1 MVRRILFIA
10 MLLLGTT
17 AEAADGLITM
27 KSSHKVSQTTDRLE
41 TAAREAGL
49 VVFARINHGEQ
60 AGRVGLGLRPT
71 ELLIFGSPKV
81 GTQLMQSNQRI
92 GVDLPLRMLV
102 WEDANGKVWLGYLS
116 AAKLLKR
123 YGIKNRA
130 EMQAKM
136 SGLLAKLA
144 RAATMP

>member
-1 MVRRILFIA
+1 MVHRILFIA
-10 MLLLGTT
+10 LLLLGTS
-17 AEAADGLITM
+17 AEAADGLITV
-27 KSSHKVSQTTDRLE
+27 KSSHKVSQTMDRFE
-41 TAAREAGL
+41 NAVKEAGL
-49 VVFARINHGEQ
+49 AVFARINHGEQ

-92 GVDLPLRMLV
+92 GLDLPLRALV
-102 WEDANGKVWLGYLS
+102 WEDANGKVWLGYLP

-130 EMQAKM
+130 EIQTKM
-136 SGLLAKLA
+136 TGLLTKLA

>member
-1 MVRRILFIA
+1 MLKRTLLIA
-10 MLLLGTT
+10 LLLLGTA
-17 AEAADGLITM
+17 AEAADDLITM
-27 KSSHKVSQTTDRLE
+27 KSSHKVSQTMDRLE

-71 ELLIFGSPKV
+71 ELLILGSPKV

-92 GVDLPLRMLV
+92 GVDLPLKVLV
-102 WEDANGKVWLGYLS
+102 WEDADAKVWLGYLS
-116 AAKLLKR
+116 AARLLKR
-123 YGIKNRA
+123 YGIKNSA
-130 EMQAKM
+130 EIQTKM
-136 SGLLAKLA
+136 SGLLARLA

>member
-1 MVRRILFIA
+1 MRQRIFLMIL
-10 MLLLGTT
+10 LLLGT
-17 AEAADGLITM
+17 AVEAADGLITM
-27 KSSHKVSQTTDRLE
+27 KSSHKVSQTMDRLE
-41 TAAREAGL
+41 TAAKDAGL

-71 ELLIFGSPKV
+71 ELLILGSPKV

-92 GVDLPLRMLV
+92 GVDLPMRMLV
-102 WEDANGKVWLGYLS
+102 WEDADGKVWLGYLS

-130 EMQAKM
+130 ELQTKM